1 MKFQNCEQNDSNVQ
15 SYHRRSSEM
24 KQKMIATSS
33 NPTATESKKF
43 HEAGQVFQKEY
54 STQIMLPELKLVLL
68 HSLA

>member
-1 MKFQNCEQNDSNVQ
+1 
-15 SYHRRSSEM
+15 M